1 MEIIVERPPPD
12 KQGDD
17 IVDPLLS
24 TEEVGLSR
32 GRAELDENSSAHQ
45 LNTLVINYRAG
56 LQLGQL
62 VEVVDLMLARVWK
75 GKIIGITQQ
84 IGSVRGDL
92 QVVSVLDI
100 KYPTELY

>member
-1 MEIIVERPPPD
+1 MEIIVFRPPGD
-12 KQGDD
+12 NQGDD

-24 TEEVGLSR
+24 TVAVGLSR

-45 LNTLVINYRAG
+45 LNTLTINYRAG
-56 LQLGQL
+56 LELGQL
-62 VEVVDLMLARVWK
+62 VEVVDLLLARVWK

-84 IGSVRGDL
+84 IGSVRGNL
-92 QVVSVLDI
+92 FVVSVLDI